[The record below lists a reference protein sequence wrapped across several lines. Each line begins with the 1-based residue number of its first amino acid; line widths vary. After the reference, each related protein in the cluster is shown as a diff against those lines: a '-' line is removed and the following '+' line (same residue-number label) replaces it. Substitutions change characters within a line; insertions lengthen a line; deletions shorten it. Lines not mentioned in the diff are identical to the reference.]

1 MDLLALPARSAPTV
15 VLDLETTGL
24 RCDTGDRVIE
34 IAATRYDADG
44 ERTVHSLIDPG
55 FPVPPNG
62 QLIHGISDAM
72 VEGQP
77 YFGQIWPQVQRM
89 LEGAVL
95 VAHNAEADLAFLRAE
110 CARASLPPPAPAV
123 VIDTLLLARSVFGLF
138 HCSLPA
144 LVERL
149 GLDHPTPHRAMP
161 DVRAARE
168 VYLAMLG
175 ALERDR
181 ELSVGELI
189 ALGRTLGRGS
199 PERLAILAAL
209 RLAFA
214 EGRSVC
220 IDYTSAA
227 GGALSTRRT
236 ITITRLRPPYVEAH
250 CHLRDEPRVFKLT
263 RIRAVH

>member
-1 MDLLALPARSAPTV
+1 V

-24 RCDTGDRVIE
+24 HAERGDRIIE
-34 IAATRYDADG
+34 IAAIRYDCDG
-44 ERTVHSLIDPG
+44 ERSVHSLVDPEC
-55 FPVPPNG
+55 PVPADG
-62 QLIHGISDAM
+62 QRIHGIDATM
-72 VEGQP
+72 VTGQP
-77 YFGQIWPQVQRM
+77 RFVEIWPRVQEL

-95 VAHNAEADLAFLRAE
+95 VAHKADADLAFLKAE
-110 CARASLPPPAPAV
+110 CARAGLAAPAPLAV
-123 VIDTLLLARSVFGLF
+123 LDTLLLARSVFGLF
-138 HCSLPA
+138 HCRLPA
-144 LVERL
+144 LAERL
-149 GLDHPTPHRAMP
+149 GLAHPTPHRAMP
-161 DVRAARE
+161 DVLAARE

-181 ELSVGELI
+181 ALSVGELI
-189 ALGRTLGRGS
+189 ALGRSLSRGS

-250 CHLRDEPRVFKLT
+250 CHLREEPRVFKLS
-263 RIRAVH
+263 RIRKVWGEEPG